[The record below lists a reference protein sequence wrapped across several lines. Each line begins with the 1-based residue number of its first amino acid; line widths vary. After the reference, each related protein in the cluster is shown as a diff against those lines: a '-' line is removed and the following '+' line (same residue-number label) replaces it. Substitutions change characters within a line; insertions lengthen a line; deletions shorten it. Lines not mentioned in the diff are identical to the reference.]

1 MNQSDSLTMSRI
13 TFYYEINRNTKNTS
27 LYEGEQ
33 PMALN
38 DFSALKKNRT
48 KSLDKL
54 NAELD
59 KLSSKT
65 YSDPNE
71 GKFWKPQRDKAGN
84 GFAILRFLPA
94 PKGEEMPFV
103 RIWDHGF
110 QGPTGLWYIENSLT
124 TLNQD
129 DPVSEYNSK
138 LWNTGLESDKEV
150 ARKQKRRLKYIANV
164 YVVKDSANPQNEGQ
178 VFLYQFGKK
187 IFDKLNDLMNPSF
200 EDEAPVN
207 PFDFWEGANFRLKI
221 RQFEGYPNYDKSEFD
236 APEALSDDDDVLEDI
251 WSKQHSLQELLD
263 EKNFKRYDELK
274 QKLYRVLDLGNAPS
288 ADPFK
293 EEQDDVL
300 DLSSSMKSEPA
311 PVMVESVATSV
322 VDDDDDDDLSI
333 FKELAKG

>member
-1 MNQSDSLTMSRI
+1 
-13 TFYYEINRNTKNTS
+13 
-27 LYEGEQ
+27 
-33 PMALN
+33 MALN